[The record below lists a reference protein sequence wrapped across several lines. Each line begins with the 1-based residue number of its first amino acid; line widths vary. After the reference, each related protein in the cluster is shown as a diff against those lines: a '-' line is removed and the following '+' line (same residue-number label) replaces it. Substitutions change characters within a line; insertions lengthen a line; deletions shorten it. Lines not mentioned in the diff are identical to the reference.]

1 MYKILHIST
10 SLGMGG
16 AETSLHNLLKNTDRS
31 VFDVQV
37 LSLGSDRPVGDQIR
51 SLGIPVVSLGMRP
64 SVPDPLAF
72 ARLTRHLR
80 TAKPDLVQSWL
91 YHADLM
97 AALAARLAGN
107 PPVVW
112 GVHYVPGGFS
122 GLKPLTRLIIHLN
135 ALLSRIFPVKIVCD
149 AETARQAHA
158 RLGYSQGR
166 MILIPN
172 GFDLD
177 TFHPNP
183 DAHHKICDEFGLPA
197 DTLLVGMAARFHP
210 DKDHRNFIRA
220 AAILHAQMPDVQFLL
235 WGRDMDRENTSLVNW
250 IESENLHD
258 VIHLLGFR
266 DDTPMLTAALDVAT
280 LSSSGEAF
288 PMALGEAMAC
298 GVPCAATDVGDIAGM
313 IGDVGRVVPPRDPP
327 ALAQAW
333 LELLRMPVGER
344 RRLGESARR
353 KVMEQYEIRQ
363 TAAKYACLYR
373 DIIEHRHR

>member
-16 AETSLHNLLKNTDRS
+16 AENSLYNLLKNTDRS
-31 VFDVQV
+31 EFDVQV

-51 SLGIPVVSLGMRP
+51 SLGIPVTSLGMRP
-64 SVPDPLAF
+64 SIPDPLAF
-72 ARLTRHLR
+72 ARLVRILR
-80 TAKPDLVQSWL
+80 AVKPDLVQSWL

-112 GVHYVPGGFS
+112 GVHYVPGNLS
-122 GLKPLTRLIIHLN
+122 ELKKLTRLIIHSN
-135 ALLSRIFPVKIVCD
+135 ALLSRVFPTRIVCD
-149 AETARQAHA
+149 AEAARQSHA
-158 RLGYSQGR
+158 RIGYRQER
-166 MILIPN
+166 MVVIPN

-177 TFHPNP
+177 TFHPDP
-183 DAHHKICDEFGLPA
+183 DAHQKVCAELGLSA
-197 DTLLVGMAARFHP
+197 DALLVGMAARFHP

-220 AAILHAQMPDVQFLL
+220 AAVLHGPMPDVHFLL
-235 WGRDMDRENTSLVNW
+235 WGRYMDRENISLVKW
-250 IESENLHD
+250 IEAEKLRD

-266 DDTPMLTAALDVAT
+266 DDTPTLTAALDVAT

-288 PMALGEAMAC
+288 PLALGEAMAC

-313 IGDVGRVVPPRDPP
+313 IGDVGRVVPPRDPL

-333 LELLRMPVGER
+333 LELLRMPIGER
-344 RRLGESARR
+344 RRLGKSARR
-353 KVMEQYEIRQ
+353 KVMEHYEIRQ
-363 TAAKYACLYR
+363 TAAKYARLYR
-373 DIIEHRHR
+373 DIIKNSQR